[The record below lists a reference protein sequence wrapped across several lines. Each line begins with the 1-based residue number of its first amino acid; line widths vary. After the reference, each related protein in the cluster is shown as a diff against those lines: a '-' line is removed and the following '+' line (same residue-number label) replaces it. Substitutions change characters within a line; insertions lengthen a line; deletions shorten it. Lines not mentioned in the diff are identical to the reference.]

1 MVVNIRDL
9 QVKDDFIVSISG
21 TVTSIREDEFILS
34 DRTGQILVDAAPGK
48 GQIFGL
54 NVGEQVTVLGDLDDA
69 DFDAISITRPDGSL
83 VSIQAGTKGGKGDF
97 GGSKGGKGNFG
108 GDLPGVNPVNPTPR
122 VTTPIANLQVKDD
135 FIVSISGTVTSIR
148 EDEFILSDRTGQVL
162 VDADLGKGQILPLTV
177 GEQVTVVG
185 DLDDEDFDA
194 ISITRANGSMIA
206 GQPGG
211 NQASSINLSIGSSPD
226 GLVYILDANNN
237 DVTLAPGFLASYR
250 QGLHALDGN
259 DRILGSLDGET
270 INGNQGADSLI
281 GAGGNDTLFGGKD
294 SDFVDGGDGD
304 DLLNGNIGQ
313 DLVLGGKG
321 NDLIYGG
328 KDRDSLVGGDGND
341 TLSGDLGVD
350 TLTGGAG
357 NDLFVLRWDDAGS
370 DLTNVDTIVDFTP
383 GDRIGLT
390 GGLSL
395 TNLSLQPFSNSGQ
408 NGTLIQVASTG
419 EVLGYV
425 ANVAPTN
432 LSGAFISLPP
442 V

>member
-54 NVGEQVTVLGDLDDA
+54 NVGEQVTVVGDLDDE
-69 DFDAISITRPDGSL
+69 DFDAISITRANGSI
-83 VSIQAGTKGGKGDF
+83 VPVQAGSKGGGFSGGGKGGKGDF

-108 GDLPGVNPVNPTPR
+108 GDFPVVNPINPTPG

-148 EDEFILSDRTGQVL
+148 EDEFILSDRTGQIL

-194 ISITRANGSMIA
+194 ISITRANGSIIPS
-206 GQPGG
+206 QPGVT
-211 NQASSINLSIGSSPD
+211 QATAIDPLIGSS
-226 GLVYILDANNN
+226 
-237 DVTLAPGFLASYR
+237 
-250 QGLHALDGN
+250 GN
-259 DRILGSLDGET
+259 DFISGGQ
-270 INGNQGADSLI
+270 NQD
-281 GAGGNDTLFGGKD
+281 N
-294 SDFVDGGDGD
+294 
-304 DLLNGNIGQ
+304 
-313 DLVLGGKG
+313 
-321 NDLIYGG
+321 
-328 KDRDSLVGGDGND
+328 LVGGEGND
-341 TLSGDLGVD
+341 TLSGGLGVD

-357 NDLFVLRWDDAGS
+357 NDLFILRRDDAGS
-370 DLTNVDTIVDFTP
+370 ALSNVDTIADFTP
-383 GDRIGLT
+383 GDRIGFT
-390 GGLSL
+390 GGLSQA
-395 TNLSLQPFSNSGQ
+395 NLSLEPFSNFGQ

-432 LSGAFISLPP
+432 LSGALIDL
-442 V
+442 